1 MQAVFATAH
10 TLAAVGLFHSIKKG
24 HQHEEEWITLLLV
37 AVIAVTSLLGFVLGL
52 GGSV

>member
-37 AVIAVTSLLGFVLGL
+37 AVIALTSILGYVLGI
-52 GGSV
+52 GGGM